1 VVGGSNNAATN
12 NNASTAATQEVLTLS
27 GHAAPV
33 EMVRFHPHEPSL
45 LCTAAADAT
54 VRFWDVRWAK
64 QRGSMGRIDI
74 VKSAKVASSVEWCS
88 VPDRPHYLVVTQG
101 DCHVHVYDTR
111 KLTTAATTSSHT
123 TTTATSTT
131 AATTTATTTI
141 SPIRSLNLQPNF
153 VESARFSP
161 AGNHLMA
168 AVTVRAYGMGEVHI
182 IPFSSATDDPSST
195 KPTINST
202 YSYPAHTGSIYSQ
215 IFSPNGR
222 RYATGGA
229 DAMVGLWDVPTMIC
243 THTIARRAKFI
254 RSLSFSHDSKLLA
267 SSSEDD
273 GIDLADA
280 CNGDWIGTIPL
291 SGRGGGGGGGLLRG
305 GGFGGGGG
313 ADEIAFHPKSHILA
327 CARGNFSLGGAP
339 VVIAKIA
346 VSE

>member
-1 VVGGSNNAATN
+1 
-12 NNASTAATQEVLTLS
+12 
-27 GHAAPV
+27 
-33 EMVRFHPHEPSL
+33 
-45 LCTAAADAT
+45 
-54 VRFWDVRWAK
+54 
-64 QRGSMGRIDI
+64 
-74 VKSAKVASSVEWCS
+74 
-88 VPDRPHYLVVTQG
+88 
-101 DCHVHVYDTR
+101 
-111 KLTTAATTSSHT
+111 
-123 TTTATSTT
+123 
-131 AATTTATTTI
+131 
-141 SPIRSLNLQPNF
+141 
-153 VESARFSP
+153 
-161 AGNHLMA
+161 
-168 AVTVRAYGMGEVHI
+168 
-182 IPFSSATDDPSST
+182 
-195 KPTINST
+195 
-202 YSYPAHTGSIYSQ
+202 
-215 IFSPNGR
+215 
-222 RYATGGA
+222 
-229 DAMVGLWDVPTMIC
+229 MVGLWDVPTMIC